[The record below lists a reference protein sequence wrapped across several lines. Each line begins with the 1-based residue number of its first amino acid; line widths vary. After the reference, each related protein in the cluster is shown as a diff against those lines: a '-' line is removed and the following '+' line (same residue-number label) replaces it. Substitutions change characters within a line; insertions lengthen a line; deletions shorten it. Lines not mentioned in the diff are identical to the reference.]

1 MIPTSKNKLAIIVTT
16 TTPSAREAESLAEQ
30 IVAQKL
36 AACVQIL
43 PSITSVYFWQDAV
56 QKDAEHLLL
65 IKTLDEKFGD
75 LEKFMQ
81 SNHSYSI
88 PEIVAI
94 PAHAVSEKY
103 REWMNAY
110 LEK

>member
-1 MIPTSKNKLAIIVTT
+1 MPTSKSKLVIIVTT

-30 IVAQKL
+30 IVAQEL
-36 AACVQIL
+36 AACVQIV

-65 IKTLDEKFGD
+65 IKTFDEKFGD
-75 LEKFMQ
+75 LEKFIQ

-88 PEIVAI
+88 PEIVAV
-94 PAHAVSEKY
+94 PAKDISE
-103 REWMNAY
+103 AY
-110 LEK
+110 LEWMSAYLDK